1 MPQVPQMTK
10 TTSMTQVTQA
20 EYSHARTTK
29 DKNFDGVFYFG
40 VKTTGIFCRPSCPS
54 PVAKE
59 ENVLYFSS
67 LFEALEQNF
76 RPCKRCRPDI
86 EVDYYTGNPTGIATV
101 RTALHKIYN
110 GYLNFHSV
118 AELAAACSL
127 SERHLRKLFI
137 DNIGIPPNKIARYH
151 RALFAH
157 KMLQYSDQ
165 TITDI
170 AFASGFGSTRQ
181 FNDVFKSV
189 FAITPTAARK
199 GLPTVNSS
207 PGCTRVLLP
216 YQKSFNYKQILSF
229 MEPRIMQGVETVVD
243 GVYSR
248 SFRINGSQGFFTVCD
263 KPEQG
268 ALGLCIHCDDIRCTM
283 PVYNRVKRMFDLDI
297 DATRINEIF
306 NADPLLSKGMTNG
319 HIPHLPVAFDPFEF
333 SVRAILGQQ
342 VSVKAA
348 TTIAARIAAKNMVKC
363 PSQYREGLLYFFPTP
378 KELAELELDDI
389 GLTRTRANTVKN
401 VTQAVLENAV
411 SLSSAQTFQEFHDAF
426 IQVKG
431 IGEWTV
437 NYVAMRGL
445 GMIDCFPAADLG
457 VIKAL
462 AKNGNMPSPKECL
475 AIAEQWRPYRTYA
488 TLCLWN
494 TLG

>member
-1 MPQVPQMTK
+1 MQT
-10 TTSMTQVTQA
+10 
-20 EYSHARTTK
+20 EYSRARINK
-29 DKNFDGVFYFG
+29 DTNFDGVFYFG

-59 ENVLYFSS
+59 ENVRYFTS

-86 EVDYYTGNPTGIATV
+86 EVDYYTGNPTGTTTV
-101 RTALHKIYN
+101 QTALHKIYN
-110 GYLNFHSV
+110 GYLNFHTV
-118 AELAAACSL
+118 AELATSCSL

-137 DNIGIPPNKIARYH
+137 DNLRIPPNKIARYH

-157 KMLQYSDQ
+157 KLLQFSDQ
-165 TITDI
+165 SITDI
-170 AFASGFGSTRQ
+170 AFTSGFGSTRQ
-181 FNDVFKSV
+181 FNEVFKSV
-189 FAITPTAARK
+189 FGITPTAARK
-199 GLPTVNSS
+199 GIATITGST
-207 PGCTRVLLP
+207 GCATVLLP
-216 YQKSFNYKQILSF
+216 YQASFNYTQMLSF

-248 SFRINGSQGFFTVCD
+248 TFRISGSQGFFTVTD
-263 KPEQG
+263 KPEQS
-268 ALGLCIHCDDIRCTM
+268 ALALCIHCDDIRCTM

-297 DATRINEIF
+297 DATHINKIF
-306 NADPLLSKGMTNG
+306 AADPLLSKGMTNG
-319 HIPHLPVAFDPFEF
+319 HIPRLPVAFDPFEF

-348 TTIAARIAAKNMVKC
+348 TTIAARIATKNGIEC
-363 PSQYREGLLYFFPTP
+363 PDQYPESLLYFFPTP
-378 KELAELELDDI
+378 AELAVLDQDGI

-401 VTQAVLENAV
+401 ITEAVLEKTV
-411 SLSSAQTFQEFHDAF
+411 SLSSAQTFQEFHDDF

-462 AKNGNMPSPKECL
+462 AKDGIMPSPKECL
-475 AIAEQWRPYRTYA
+475 TIAEKWRPYRTYA